1 MTTTGTGPFLCN
13 ISRKSRPILSCA
25 EFSLLVAWLSNCQ
38 LLVEVVFRREVPG
51 FGKGG
56 EILGPGALHQGEEG
70 GQGRGRYGLLKSLCS
85 RKPIFRRYR
94 QPFICFA
101 TCNFHNFYRSVIAA
115 LQHLCTCK
123 QMVLG
128 KNLMTDVG
136 TCTVLLNHLDETVIA
151 IYSKCR

>member
-1 MTTTGTGPFLCN
+1 
-13 ISRKSRPILSCA
+13 
-25 EFSLLVAWLSNCQ
+25 
-38 LLVEVVFRREVPG
+38 
-51 FGKGG
+51 
-56 EILGPGALHQGEEG
+56 
-70 GQGRGRYGLLKSLCS
+70 
-85 RKPIFRRYR
+85 
-94 QPFICFA
+94 
-101 TCNFHNFYRSVIAA
+101 VIAA